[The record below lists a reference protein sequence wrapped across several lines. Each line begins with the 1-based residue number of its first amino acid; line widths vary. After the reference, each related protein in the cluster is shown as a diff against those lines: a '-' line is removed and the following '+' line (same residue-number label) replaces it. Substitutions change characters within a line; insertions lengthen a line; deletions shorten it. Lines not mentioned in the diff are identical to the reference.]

1 MLNCD
6 LNDLM
11 VFATVVERGSFT
23 AAAEAYNTPKSNI
36 SRKITR
42 LEKHLGVR
50 LLERSTRSLNMT
62 EVGQRYYEYCRRI
75 KEELDAADS
84 AVEAMLEKP
93 QGRLR
98 ICTSLGVGQSLLSEH
113 LAAFC
118 MQNPDV
124 ELDLTLTNRRV
135 DLIEEGFDLA
145 FRVGELA
152 DSTLVAKRLC
162 SIELRLY
169 AAPNLEFE
177 NLSHPDELTAQPLM
191 LMSAK
196 ERSADW
202 HLISSD
208 AEHHLSFKPSV
219 RCDDFSM
226 LKRMAVQGLGITE
239 LPDYMAK
246 EFEEN
251 GKLINVLPDWK
262 FKPVTLYALY
272 PSHRGATPKVRAL
285 LDYLNNVLK

>member
-11 VFATVVERGSFT
+11 VFATVVEQGSFT
-23 AAAEAYNTPKSNI
+23 GAAESYNTPKSNI

-42 LEKHLGVR
+42 LENHLGVR
-50 LLERSTRSLNMT
+50 LLERSTRSLHLT

-75 KEELDAADS
+75 KDELDAADS
-84 AVEAMLEKP
+84 AVESMLEKP

-113 LAAFC
+113 LANFC
-118 MQNPDV
+118 LQNPDV

-152 DSTLVAKRLC
+152 DSNLVAKRLC
-162 SIELRLY
+162 SINLKLY
-169 AAPNLEFE
+169 AAPKHGYE
-177 NLSHPDELTAQPLM
+177 NLSHPSELSKQPLM

-202 HLISSD
+202 HLISGD
-208 AEHHLSFKPSV
+208 NEQHISFKPSV

-226 LKRMAVQGLGITE
+226 LKRMAIQGLGITE
-239 LPDYMAK
+239 LPDYMAE
-246 EFEEN
+246 EFVEN
-251 GKLINVLPDWK
+251 GKLINILPDWT
-262 FKPVTLYALY
+262 FKPVDLYALY
-272 PSHRGATPKVRAL
+272 PSHRGATPKVRSL
-285 LDYLNNVLK
+285 LDYLTQEL

>member
-11 VFATVVERGSFT
+11 VFATVVEKGSFT
-23 AAAEAYNTPKSNI
+23 AAAEAYNTPKSNV

-42 LEKHLGVR
+42 LETHLGVR
-50 LLERSTRSLNMT
+50 LLERSTRSLRLT

-75 KEELDAADS
+75 KDELNAADS
-84 AVEAMLEKP
+84 AVESMLEKP

-113 LAAFC
+113 LANFC
-118 MQNPDV
+118 LQHPDI
-124 ELDLTLTNRRV
+124 ELDLALTNRRV

-145 FRVGELA
+145 FRMGDLA
-152 DSTLVAKRLC
+152 DSSLVAKRLC
-162 SIELRLY
+162 EINLKLY
-169 AAPNLEFE
+169 AAPDRGFE
-177 NLSHPDELTAQPLM
+177 ALSHPSNLLDQPLM

-202 HLISSD
+202 QLTSKH
-208 AEHHLSFKPSV
+208 EEYHVSFKPSV

-246 EFEEN
+246 EFEIN
-251 GKLINVLPDWK
+251 GKLINVLPDWS
-262 FKPVTLYALY
+262 FKPVALYALY
-272 PSHRGATPKVRAL
+272 PSHRGATPKVRSL
-285 LDYLNNVLK
+285 LEYLNNVL

>member
-11 VFATVVERGSFT
+11 VFATVVEKGSFT
-23 AAAEAYNTPKSNI
+23 AAAEAYNTPKSNV

-42 LEKHLGVR
+42 LETHLGVR
-50 LLERSTRSLNMT
+50 LLERSTRSLRLT

-75 KEELDAADS
+75 KDELNAADS
-84 AVEAMLEKP
+84 AVESMLEKP

-113 LAAFC
+113 LANFC
-118 MQNPDV
+118 LQHPDI
-124 ELDLTLTNRRV
+124 ELDLALTNRRV

-145 FRVGELA
+145 FRVGDLA
-152 DSTLVAKRLC
+152 DSSLVAKRLC
-162 SIELRLY
+162 EINLKLY
-169 AAPNLEFE
+169 AAPDRGFE
-177 NLSHPDELTAQPLM
+177 ALSHPSNLLDQPLM

-202 HLISSD
+202 QLTSKH
-208 AEHHLSFKPSV
+208 EEYHVSFKPSV

-246 EFEEN
+246 ELEIN
-251 GKLINVLPDWK
+251 GKLINVLPDWS
-262 FKPVTLYALY
+262 FKPVALYALY
-272 PSHRGATPKVRAL
+272 PSHRGATPKVRSL
-285 LDYLNNVLK
+285 LEYLNNVL

>member
-11 VFATVVERGSFT
+11 VFATVVEKGSFT
-23 AAAEAYNTPKSNI
+23 AAAEAYNTPKSNV

-42 LEKHLGVR
+42 LETHLGVR
-50 LLERSTRSLNMT
+50 LLERSTRSLRLT

-75 KEELDAADS
+75 KDELDAADS
-84 AVEAMLEKP
+84 AVESMLEKP

-113 LAAFC
+113 LANFC
-118 MQNPDV
+118 LQHPDI
-124 ELDLTLTNRRV
+124 ELDLALTNRRV

-145 FRVGELA
+145 FRVGDLA
-152 DSTLVAKRLC
+152 DSSLVAKRLC
-162 SIELRLY
+162 EINLKLY
-169 AAPNLEFE
+169 AAPDHGFE
-177 NLSHPDELTAQPLM
+177 ALSHPSNLLDQPLM

-202 HLISSD
+202 QLTSKH
-208 AEHHLSFKPSV
+208 EEYHVSFKPSV

-246 EFEEN
+246 EFEIN
-251 GKLINVLPDWK
+251 GKLINVLPDWS
-262 FKPVTLYALY
+262 FKPVALYALY
-272 PSHRGATPKVRAL
+272 PSHRGATPKVRSL
-285 LDYLNNVLK
+285 LEYLNNVL

>member
-11 VFATVVERGSFT
+11 VFATVVEQGSFT
-23 AAAEAYNTPKSNI
+23 GAAESYNTPKSNI

-42 LEKHLGVR
+42 LENHLGVR
-50 LLERSTRSLNMT
+50 LLERSTRSLHLT

-75 KEELDAADS
+75 KDELNAADS
-84 AVEAMLEKP
+84 AVESMLDKP

-113 LAAFC
+113 LANFC
-118 MQNPDV
+118 LQNPGV

-145 FRVGELA
+145 FRVGELG
-152 DSTLVAKRLC
+152 DSSLVAKRLC
-162 SIELRLY
+162 SINLKLY
-169 AAPNLEFE
+169 AAPNHGFE
-177 NLSHPDELTAQPLM
+177 KLSQPSELPEQPLM

-196 ERSADW
+196 ERSANW
-202 HLISSD
+202 HLISD
-208 AEHHLSFKPSV
+208 DNQHHISFKPSV

-226 LKRMAVQGLGITE
+226 LKRMAIQGLGITE
-239 LPDYMAK
+239 LPDYMA
-246 EFEEN
+246 EECIEN
-251 GKLINVLPDWK
+251 GKLINILPDWT
-262 FKPVTLYALY
+262 FKPVNLYALY

-285 LDYLNNVLK
+285 LDYLTQEL

>member
-11 VFATVVERGSFT
+11 VFTTVVEQGSFT
-23 AAAEAYNTPKSNI
+23 GAAEAYNTPKSNI

-42 LEKHLGVR
+42 LETHLGVR
-50 LLERSTRSLNMT
+50 LLERSTRSLRLT

-75 KEELDAADS
+75 KDELDAADS
-84 AVEAMLEKP
+84 AVESMLEKP

-113 LAAFC
+113 LANFC
-118 MQNPDV
+118 LNNPNI

-145 FRVGELA
+145 FRVGDLA
-152 DSTLVAKRLC
+152 DSSLVSKRLC
-162 SIELRLY
+162 SINLRLY
-169 AAPNLEFE
+169 SAPDRGVEG
-177 NLSHPDELTAQPLM
+177 LSHPSELLSHPLM

-202 HLISSD
+202 QLFSG
-208 AEHHLSFKPSV
+208 EEQHHLTFKPSV

-239 LPDYMAK
+239 LPDYMAR
-246 EFEEN
+246 EFEHN
-251 GKLINVLPDWK
+251 GKLINVLPNWH
-262 FKPVTLYALY
+262 FKPVELYALY
-272 PSHRGATPKVRAL
+272 PSHRGSTPKVRAL
-285 LDYLNNVLK
+285 LDYLSIQLQ

>member
-11 VFATVVERGSFT
+11 VFATVVEQGSFT
-23 AAAEAYNTPKSNI
+23 GAAESYNTPKSNI

-42 LEKHLGVR
+42 LENHLGVR
-50 LLERSTRSLNMT
+50 LLERSTRSLHLT

-75 KEELDAADS
+75 KDELDAADS
-84 AVEAMLEKP
+84 AVESMLEKP

-113 LAAFC
+113 LANFC
-118 MQNPDV
+118 LQNPEI
-124 ELDLTLTNRRV
+124 ELDLALTNRRV

-152 DSTLVAKRLC
+152 DSSLVAKRLC
-162 SIELRLY
+162 SINLKLY
-169 AAPNLEFE
+169 AAPKHGFE
-177 NLSHPDELTAQPLM
+177 KLSHPSELSEQPLM

-202 HLISSD
+202 RLISD
-208 AEHHLSFKPSV
+208 NNEHHISFTPSV

-226 LKRMAVQGLGITE
+226 LKRMAIQGLGITE
-239 LPDYMAK
+239 LPDYMAE
-246 EFEEN
+246 EFVEN
-251 GKLINVLPDWK
+251 GKLINILPDWT
-262 FKPVTLYALY
+262 FKPVDLYALY

-285 LDYLNNVLK
+285 LDYLTQEL

>member
-11 VFATVVERGSFT
+11 VFATVVEQGSFT
-23 AAAEAYNTPKSNI
+23 GAAESYNTPKSNI

-42 LEKHLGVR
+42 LENHLDVR
-50 LLERSTRSLNMT
+50 LLERSTRSLHLT

-75 KEELDAADS
+75 KDELNAADS
-84 AVEAMLEKP
+84 AVESMLEKP

-113 LAAFC
+113 LANFC
-118 MQNPDV
+118 LQNPEI
-124 ELDLTLTNRRV
+124 ELDLALTNRRV

-152 DSTLVAKRLC
+152 DSSLVAKRLC
-162 SIELRLY
+162 SINLKLY
-169 AAPNLEFE
+169 AAPNHGFE
-177 NLSHPDELTAQPLM
+177 KLSHPRELSKQPLM

-202 HLISSD
+202 HLICD
-208 AEHHLSFKPSV
+208 DNEHHISFKPSV

-226 LKRMAVQGLGITE
+226 LKRMAIQGLGITE
-239 LPDYMAK
+239 LPDYMAE
-246 EFEEN
+246 EFVEN
-251 GKLINVLPDWK
+251 GKLINVLPDWT
-262 FKPVTLYALY
+262 FKPVVLYALY

-285 LDYLNNVLK
+285 LDYLTQEL

>member
-11 VFATVVERGSFT
+11 VFATVVEKGSFT
-23 AAAEAYNTPKSNI
+23 AAAEAYNTPKSNV

-42 LEKHLGVR
+42 LETHLGVR
-50 LLERSTRSLNMT
+50 LLERSTRSLRLT
-62 EVGQRYYEYCRRI
+62 EVGHRYYEYCRRI
-75 KEELDAADS
+75 KDELDAADS
-84 AVEAMLEKP
+84 AVESMLEKP

-113 LAAFC
+113 LANFC
-118 MQNPDV
+118 LQHPDI
-124 ELDLTLTNRRV
+124 ELDLALTNRRV

-145 FRVGELA
+145 FRVGDLA
-152 DSTLVAKRLC
+152 DSSLVAKRLC
-162 SIELRLY
+162 EINLKLY
-169 AAPNLEFE
+169 AAPDHGFE
-177 NLSHPDELTAQPLM
+177 ALSHPSNLLDQPLM

-202 HLISSD
+202 QLTSKH
-208 AEHHLSFKPSV
+208 EEYHLSFKPSV

-246 EFEEN
+246 EFEIN
-251 GKLINVLPDWK
+251 GKLINVLPDWS
-262 FKPVTLYALY
+262 FKPVALYALY

-285 LDYLNNVLK
+285 LEYLNNVL

>member
-11 VFATVVERGSFT
+11 VFTTVVEQGSFT
-23 AAAEAYNTPKSNI
+23 GAAEAYNTPKSNI

-42 LEKHLGVR
+42 LENNLGVR
-50 LLERSTRSLNMT
+50 LLERSTRSLNLT
-62 EVGQRYYEYCRRI
+62 EIGQRYYEYCRRI

-84 AVEAMLEKP
+84 AVESMLEKP

-113 LAAFC
+113 LANFC
-118 MQNPDV
+118 LNNPDI

-152 DSTLVAKRLC
+152 DSSLVAKRLC
-162 SIELRLY
+162 SIKLRLY
-169 AAPNLEFE
+169 AAPNFGFE
-177 NLSHPDELTAQPLM
+177 NLTHPSELSSQPLM

-202 HLISSD
+202 RLFSEST
-208 AEHHLSFKPSV
+208 EHHLSFKPSV

-246 EFEEN
+246 EFVEN
-251 GKLINVLPDWK
+251 GKLINILPDWR
-262 FKPVTLYALY
+262 FKPVDLYALY
-272 PSHRGATPKVRAL
+272 PSHRGAMPKVRAL
-285 LDYLNNVLK
+285 LDYLNNELY